1 VAEWFSIEVFDA
13 RFSARSWAE
22 SYGDS
27 LLYAAQLEGATDW
40 NWHYHGWG
48 AVLEIELPDEFT
60 WERFCEAPVVRAA
73 LDAGPDPVHGLL
85 LHRGRGGSAGSRQ
98 PRRPRPF
105 TGAGS
110 AALPLPEEEV
120 EGPIARPSA
129 LLVG

>member
-1 VAEWFSIEVFDA
+1 MGEWFSIEVLDA

-60 WERFCEAPVVRAA
+60 WERFCEAPVVQADLVPLHFAA
-73 LDAGPDPVHGLL
+73 SGMLVSRKLPSWVQPPGARVPNISVR
-85 LHRGRGGSAGSRQ
+85 RGMS
-98 PRRPRPF
+98 
-105 TGAGS
+105 
-110 AALPLPEEEV
+110 
-120 EGPIARPSA
+120 
-129 LLVG
+129 

>member
-1 VAEWFSIEVFDA
+1 MAEWFSIEVFDA

-60 WERFCEAPVVRAA
+60 WERLCEAPMVRAA
-73 LDAGPDPVHGLL
+73 PIERSAVGECPPDSFIRLDS
-85 LHRGRGGSAGSRQ
+85 GRRAEMYRSVLTKNVNPCDTFSSPA
-98 PRRPRPF
+98 
-105 TGAGS
+105 
-110 AALPLPEEEV
+110 
-120 EGPIARPSA
+120 
-129 LLVG
+129 